1 MYDILFL
8 LINYFY
14 DIVQEGVMNV
24 TVIAT
29 NVFEVFTYDL
39 TFEMV
44 GKVRGPIIDDFQIIS
59 NKEQSKEFEISFD
72 ALGSATCLVLDFKDG
87 IVKVQKSV
95 KVKILISLKFPDIW
109 RCRIL

>member
-1 MYDILFL
+1 
-8 LINYFY
+8 
-14 DIVQEGVMNV
+14 MNV

-95 KVKILISLKFPDIW
+95 WVKIIISL
-109 RCRIL
+109 

>member
-1 MYDILFL
+1 MYVIHFL
-8 LINYFY
+8 LITYFQNV
-14 DIVQEGVMNV
+14 VQEGVMNV

-95 KVKILISLKFPDIW
+95 
-109 RCRIL
+109 

>member
-8 LINYFY
+8 LINCSYK
-14 DIVQEGVMNV
+14 IVQEGVMNV

-29 NVFEVFTYDL
+29 NIFEVFTYDL

-59 NKEQSKEFEISFD
+59 NKEQTKEFEISFD

-87 IVKVQKSV
+87 IVKVQK
-95 KVKILISLKFPDIW
+95 
-109 RCRIL
+109 